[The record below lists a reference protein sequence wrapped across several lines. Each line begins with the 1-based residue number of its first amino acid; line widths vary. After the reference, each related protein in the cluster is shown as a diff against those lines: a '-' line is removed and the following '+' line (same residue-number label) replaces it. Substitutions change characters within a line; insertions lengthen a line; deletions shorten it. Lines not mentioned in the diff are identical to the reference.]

1 MVLCSKKPFKKLI
14 KYYFMKKLELNQME
28 NLEGGDFWGE
38 LTLTGVCG
46 IVGAVA
52 GSATMG
58 VGFVVGF
65 ACSAG
70 VLALQHYNH

>member
-1 MVLCSKKPFKKLI
+1 MFRFVKQIYCLTKILI
-14 KYYFMKKLELNQME
+14 IMKKLELNQME
-28 NLEGGDFWGE
+28 NLDGGSFWGE

-46 IVGAVA
+46 VVGAIA
-52 GSATMG
+52 GTATMG
-58 VGFVVGF
+58 AGFIVGF

>member
-1 MVLCSKKPFKKLI
+1 
-14 KYYFMKKLELNQME
+14 MKKLDLTQME
-28 NLEGGDFWGE
+28 NLEGGGFWGE
-38 LTLTGVCG
+38 LGLTGVCG

-52 GSATMG
+52 GTATLG
-58 VGFVVGF
+58 AGFIVGF